1 MKVEQCPY
9 ISVIEIAQ
17 YLCREIQVN
26 SKSGHVRE
34 IRNLLT
40 SYNKGRKAT
49 QKALS
54 SMTPLGRAF
63 VQSNPSHSPLFS
75 AAISDKIEGR
85 IKAYTKWEGLVAAG
99 RPWDHKKAIQRLQGD
114 KHWSCDKDKHFLF
127 FYDLWSNIH
136 YGFIGKAAGFT
147 EWELTA
153 GAGVAQLKDNNRS
166 CGAWTSQ
173 YLQNRISELG
183 DADFLAAFDDAS
195 DNEAIKIGFRL
206 YDRYGG
212 TPSFLTAQAILDEI
226 YKSYQ
231 NNKLVNIKKCPN
243 HSHRF

>member
-1 MKVEQCPY
+1 MKVKHCPY

-17 YLCREIQVN
+17 FLCREIQVN
-26 SKSGHVRE
+26 SKSSHVRE
-34 IRNLLT
+34 IRNLLF
-40 SYNKGRKAT
+40 SYNKGRIVT
-49 QKALS
+49 QKTLGL
-54 SMTPLGRAF
+54 MTPLGRAL
-63 VQSNPSHSPLFS
+63 VLSNPSHSPLFS
-75 AAISDKIEGR
+75 AAISDKFEGR
-85 IKAYTKWEGLVAAG
+85 IKAYAKWKGLVAAG
-99 RPWDHKKAIQRLQGD
+99 CPWDHKKAIQRLQGN
-114 KHWSCDKDKHFLF
+114 KLWSCDKSKHILF

-136 YGFIGKAAGFT
+136 YGFIGKAVGFT

-166 CGAWTSQ
+166 WGAWTSQ
-173 YLQNRISELG
+173 YLQNRIKELG

-206 YDRYGG
+206 YNRYGG

-243 HSHRF
+243 H

>member
-26 SKSGHVRE
+26 SKSGHVKE

-40 SYNKGRKAT
+40 SYNKGGMAA

-54 SMTPLGRAF
+54 SMTPFGRAF
-63 VQSNPSHSPLFS
+63 VQSTPSHSLLFS

-85 IKAYTKWEGLVAAG
+85 IKAYTKWKGLVAAG
-99 RPWDHKKAIQRLQGD
+99 CPWDHKKAIQRLQGYQ
-114 KHWSCDKDKHFLF
+114 HWSCDKNKHFLF

-136 YGFIGKAAGFT
+136 YGFIGKAVGFT

-153 GAGVAQLKDNNRS
+153 GAGVAQLKDNKRS
-166 CGAWTSQ
+166 WGTWASQ
-173 YLQNRISELG
+173 YLQNRIRELG

-243 HSHRF
+243 H

>member
-40 SYNKGRKAT
+40 SYNKGRMAA

-54 SMTPLGRAF
+54 SMTPFGRAF

-99 RPWDHKKAIQRLQGD
+99 CPWDHKKAIQRPHERG
-114 KHWSCDKDKHFLF
+114 
-127 FYDLWSNIH
+127 
-136 YGFIGKAAGFT
+136 
-147 EWELTA
+147 
-153 GAGVAQLKDNNRS
+153 
-166 CGAWTSQ
+166 
-173 YLQNRISELG
+173 
-183 DADFLAAFDDAS
+183 
-195 DNEAIKIGFRL
+195 
-206 YDRYGG
+206 
-212 TPSFLTAQAILDEI
+212 
-226 YKSYQ
+226 
-231 NNKLVNIKKCPN
+231 
-243 HSHRF
+243 